1 MRTSACV
8 YNLNL
13 ERRRKMKNKNFLRV
27 LAIVCVLVL
36 CVGVLAAC
44 NKGSGGGNQGDGTGG
59 GGETGGGGSQKVNAM
74 NAFVD
79 TMFQSA
85 NEIANGT
92 SFELADGKNIALSLG
107 ATITLK
113 KDYGA
118 KEKMPIELAL
128 KGFLDRQ
135 NVINKYIVDAKN
147 GAYVLSGNKVTPVTG
162 TPELKEGEI
171 RVTKEED
178 SENYVVDKNGECVAK
193 FVLFDSTNSA
203 QAGYTRYSKEV
214 SLKEDNDTFIDVS
227 ARINGVDSFRLI
239 YEKDFL
245 YATIAGNKVGVDLK
259 NLGNTANGQTVKDA
273 LFTKIEG
280 LLKNNVV
287 KSVVEAFN
295 GGDFDL
301 NTVITG
307 LINTFVKKEYMPYSD
322 TLYNAANRTRY
333 ELVNGE
339 YVKADKG
346 TYDDTGKVTYYV
358 VKTLADTIYESTTE
372 IPILGTVPSFIES
385 LFKSKENV
393 YACLGEIID
402 LQKMLNLDLGNAPM
416 ASMLF
421 SSPHWE
427 IWTNGSVKRLEG
439 DNTISKTFLSQKLSA
454 TIALN
459 PIGLG
464 DIVALTKNSAIK
476 LGFEKE
482 AGANGSIGKMSKFF
496 LDLNLPAG
504 ENGRTFGIELAITD
518 LKIGNDKDA
527 ISTTAVNKE
536 DYGAMNIDASLDFD
550 FGEDLL
556 SLVAH
561 DYTSPDGWTI
571 KVGGE
576 DLTYDANTLTV
587 PKTLQL
593 NIKGTLDFKN
603 IKNTKAVATI
613 TANGNEVAKIQ
624 LYAVENIATDAKAP
638 TYDLQ
643 LDAKIM
649 DKYKNIVPAILD
661 LCVYMGKNGGI
672 GVWGFQ
678 KTDDGKWGYYDKKT
692 EYVEDANGEYGKDAA
707 GNYYLIT
714 DDKPVGA
721 DGKKYNQKVVYTA
734 KVHDKWFWVEA
745 EDGPY
750 GVKTEKLKKVYYK
763 LSAEDLKTYNGKRY
777 NHYKASYNYES
788 VNTAL
793 NHFIQTGEAHVT
805 GLNFVNI
812 INSFISG
819 KGMGI
824 LLNFEKPATASAADD
839 ITIGDIIMSLVL
851 KDKDKENVGIIP
863 AVYGLIGINKADGLN
878 NSLVIGGE
886 NLLRTTFNNLFDYS
900 TDPKEKTID
909 AVSMVALAMKY
920 FTGYGD
926 TIFKEKTYDSV
937 AVYKEFETELYQLT
951 ARGFYAKGLSK
962 QLLLS
967 RPSKYMTDG
976 EKFFADNEATAT
988 TAIMHKN
995 GHKEY
1000 AVVEDSEGK
1009 KYLYPYVLY
1018 AELELAVKKNN
1029 VKYLSDE
1036 GFEFKDGK
1044 LVLINTPD
1052 KLFKDIVEELNNPQ
1066 DGTAYTE
1073 SNYINKNT
1081 KAGSLLRQAYR
1092 LGKTYVP
1099 YFDSTANSWKV
1110 EEKDAAGTSANAEI
1124 IDDIALK
1131 VIIGTR
1137 KDGDRVTYGE
1147 AKVEG
1152 KVYGKTFSIKG
1163 SVNFEKTAP
1172 TVQIDKN
1179 LLKDENTK
1187 NNAFNITILTPEDG
1201 TIAN

>member
-1 MRTSACV
+1 
-8 YNLNL
+8 
-13 ERRRKMKNKNFLRV
+13 MKNKNFLRV

-59 GGETGGGGSQKVNAM
+59 GGETGGGGNQKVNAM

-113 KDYGA
+113 KDGGVA
-118 KEKMPIELAL
+118 EKMPIELAL

-135 NVINKYIVDAKN
+135 NVTDKYIDDAN
-147 GAYVLSGNKVTPVTG
+147 GAYVLIDGKYVSYDAS
-162 TPELKEGEI
+162 LHEG
-171 RVTKEED
+171 
-178 SENYVVDKNGECVAK
+178 
-193 FVLFDSTNSA
+193 
-203 QAGYTRYSKEV
+203 QTRYSKAVE
-214 SLKEDNDTFIDVS
+214 LTKDNDTYIDVS

-245 YATIAGNKVGVDLK
+245 YVTIAGNKVGVDLSK
-259 NLGNTANGQTVKDA
+259 LEKTASGQTVKDA

-322 TLYNAANRTRY
+322 TLYNAASRQRY

-358 VKTLADTIYESTTE
+358 VKTLADTIYENNAE
-372 IPILGTVPSFIES
+372 IPFLGTVSSFIES

-402 LQKMLNLDLGNAPM
+402 LQTMLNLDLGDAPM

-421 SSPHWE
+421 SNPQWK
-427 IWTNGSVKRLEG
+427 IWTNGSDKRLEG
-439 DNTISKTFLSQKLSA
+439 NTISKTFLSQKLSA

-482 AGANGSIGKMSKFF
+482 AGKDGSIGKMSKFF

-504 ENGRTFGIELAITD
+504 TGNRTFGIELAITD
-518 LKIGNDKDA
+518 LKIGNDKKA
-527 ISTTAVNKE
+527 ISPTAVNKDE
-536 DYGAMNIDASLDFD
+536 YGAMNINAGLDFD
-550 FGEDLL
+550 FGNNLLDLI
-556 SLVAH
+556 AH
-561 DYTSPDGWTI
+561 DYTSPDGLTF
-571 KVGGE
+571 KVGGK
-576 DLTYDANTLTV
+576 DLTYEYDAATKTSTLTV
-587 PKTLQL
+587 PETLKL
-593 NIKGTLDFKN
+593 NIKGTLDFVN
-603 IKNTKAVATI
+603 IQNTRAVATI
-613 TANGNEVAKIQ
+613 TAIDNDNVIAKLQ
-624 LYAVENIATDAKAP
+624 LYSVNLGTPENP
-638 TYDLQ
+638 NYDLQ
-643 LDAKIM
+643 LDAKIAE
-649 DKYKNIVPAILD
+649 KYKGVLPGILD
-661 LCVYMGKNGGI
+661 MCVALGKNGGI
-672 GVWGFQ
+672 GIYGFQQNEKGNWGF
-678 KTDDGKWGYYDKKT
+678 YDKKT
-692 EYVEDANGEYGKDAA
+692 EYVEATDGVYGKDAA

-721 DGKKYNQKVVYTA
+721 DGKKYNQMVTYTT
-734 KVHDKWFWVEA
+734 KEYVHFYYVEA
-745 EDGPY
+745 ENGPY
-750 GVKTEKLKKVYYK
+750 GVKTVKLKKDYYI
-763 LSAEDLKTYNGKRY
+763 LSSEESKTYKGKRY
-777 NHYKASYNYES
+777 DRYKANYSYEKLN
-788 VNTAL
+788 NAL
-793 NHFIQTGEAHVT
+793 DHFIKTGEAHVT

-812 INSFISG
+812 INNFIG
-819 KGMGI
+819 GNDKNI
-824 LLNFEKPATASAADD
+824 LMNFEKPASASADGD
-839 ITIGDIIMSLVL
+839 ITIDDIIMSLLL
-851 KDKDKENVGIIP
+851 KDNMGIIP
-863 AVYGLIGINKADGLN
+863 AVYGLIGINQADGLH

-886 NLLRTTFNNLFDYS
+886 NLLRTTFNNLFEYNNNN
-900 TDPKEKTID
+900 ID
-909 AVSMVALAMKY
+909 AVSMVALAIKY
-920 FTGYGD
+920 FTNYKVDLKG
-926 TIFKEKTYDSV
+926 KTYDSV

-967 RPSKYMTDG
+967 RPAEYMTKG
-976 EKFFADNEATAT
+976 EEHFKNNPNAT
-988 TAIMHKN
+988 TEAMKQY
-995 GHKEY
+995 GY
-1000 AVVEDSEGK
+1000 AVVEDSDGN

-1018 AELELAVKKNN
+1018 AELELAAKKNDEN
-1029 VKYLSDE
+1029 SKTYIREE
-1036 GFEFKDGK
+1036 GFGLNEEGK

-1099 YFDSTANSWKV
+1099 YFDKTANSWKV
-1110 EEKDAAGTSANAEI
+1110 EKKAAAGTSANAEI

-1163 SVNFEKTAP
+1163 YVNFEKTAP
-1172 TVQIDKN
+1172 TVKIDDT

>member
-1 MRTSACV
+1 
-8 YNLNL
+8 
-13 ERRRKMKNKNFLRV
+13 MKNKNFLRV

-113 KDYGA
+113 KDGGST
-118 KEKMPIELAL
+118 EKMPIELAL
-128 KGFLDRQ
+128 KGFLDREK
-135 NVINKYIVDAKN
+135 VTDKYIDDAN
-147 GAYVLSGNKVTPVTG
+147 GAYVEIGGKYVSYDASLH
-162 TPELKEGEI
+162 EG
-171 RVTKEED
+171 
-178 SENYVVDKNGECVAK
+178 
-193 FVLFDSTNSA
+193 LP
-203 QAGYTRYSKEV
+203 RYSKAV

-245 YATIAGNKVGVDLK
+245 YVTIAGNKVGVDLK
-259 NLGNTANGQTVKDA
+259 NLGNTANGQTVKDE

-322 TLYNAANRTRY
+322 TLVNAASRNRY
-333 ELVNGE
+333 NLVNGE
-339 YVKADKG
+339 YVKDANG
-346 TYDDTGKVTYYV
+346 TYV

-372 IPILGTVPSFIES
+372 IPLLGTVPSFIES

-561 DYTSPDGWTI
+561 DYTSPNGWTI
-571 KVGGE
+571 KVGGK
-576 DLTYDANTLTV
+576 DLTYEYDAATEKSTLTV
-587 PKTLQL
+587 PETLKL
-593 NIKGTLDFKN
+593 NIKGTLDFIN
-603 IKNTKAVATI
+603 IQNTRAVATI
-613 TANGNEVAKIQ
+613 TANDNDNVIAKLQ
-624 LYAVENIATDAKAP
+624 LYSVNLGTDKNP
-638 TYDLQ
+638 DYDLQ

-649 DKYKNIVPAILD
+649 EGYKGVLPAILD
-661 LCVYMGKNGGI
+661 MCVALGKNGGI
-672 GVWGFQ
+672 GIYGFQQNEKGNWGF
-678 KTDDGKWGYYDKKT
+678 YDKKI
-692 EYVEDANGEYGKDAA
+692 EYVEATDGVYGKDAA

-721 DGKKYNQKVVYTA
+721 DGKKYNQMVTYTT
-734 KVHDKWFWVEA
+734 KEYVHFYYVES
-745 EDGPY
+745 ENGPY
-750 GVKTEKLKKVYYK
+750 GVKTVKLKKDYYK
-763 LSAEDLKTYNGKRY
+763 LSSAELETYKGKRY
-777 NHYKASYNYES
+777 DRYKANYSYEKLN
-788 VNTAL
+788 NAL
-793 NHFIQTGEAHVT
+793 DHFIKTGEAHVT

-812 INSFISG
+812 INNFIG
-819 KGMGI
+819 GNDKNI
-824 LLNFEKPATASAADD
+824 LMNFEKPATASADGD
-839 ITIGDIIMSLVL
+839 ITIDDIIMSLVL
-851 KDKDKENVGIIP
+851 KDNMGIIP
-863 AVYGLIGINKADGLN
+863 AVYGLIGINQAAGLH

-886 NLLRTTFNNLFDYS
+886 NLLATTFKNLFGYNNSDDDSDDDKGVY
-900 TDPKEKTID
+900 ID
-909 AVSMVALAMKY
+909 AVSMVALAIKY
-920 FTGYGD
+920 FTNYKVDLKG
-926 TIFKEKTYDSV
+926 KTYDSV

-967 RPSKYMTDG
+967 RPAEYMTKG
-976 EKFFADNEATAT
+976 EEHFKNNPNAT
-988 TAIMHKN
+988 TEAMKQY
-995 GHKEY
+995 GY
-1000 AVVEDSEGK
+1000 AVVEDSDGN

-1018 AELELAVKKNN
+1018 AELELAAKKNDEN
-1029 VKYLSDE
+1029 SKTYIREE
-1036 GFEFKDGK
+1036 GFGLNEEGK

-1099 YFDSTANSWKV
+1099 YFDKTANSWKV
-1110 EEKDAAGTSANAEI
+1110 EKKAAAGTSANAEI

-1163 SVNFEKTAP
+1163 YVNFEKTAP
-1172 TVQIDKN
+1172 TVKIDDT